1 MSRAPG
7 TPGKTQI
14 RGGRLPDMRSGRRFV
29 GSLGFQRVAPASFW
43 FSGSLCFSDIACAGR
58 QDWVSPENPWCSPI
72 EFERFIWFDSLLI
85 CKTQPGSISILR
97 NSHLNVPIIGLY
109 A

>member
-7 TPGKTQI
+7 RPGKTQI
-14 RGGRLPDMRSGRRFV
+14 RGGRAPDMRSGRRCV
-29 GSLGFQRVAPASFW
+29 GSFGFQRVAPASFS

-58 QDWVSPENPWCSPI
+58 QDKVSPENPWCSPI
-72 EFERFIWFDSLLI
+72 EFERFIWSDSLFI
-85 CKTQPGSISILR
+85 CKTQPEVFRYLR
-97 NSHLNVPIIGLY
+97 NSHLNIPIIGLY